1 VSELCLVC
9 VRMLSIFLPLCLGAA
24 VDGGGGR
31 ELLDEGPRCLVP
43 PLVMIIF
50 RRSEALGS
58 AVKCGLLKTLENR

>member
-1 VSELCLVC
+1 MFSLCANVEYFFT
-9 VRMLSIFLPLCLGAA
+9 SLPWCSSGW
-24 VDGGGGR
+24 GGGR